1 MNTTNNDT
9 ADALGDDAQEVPI
22 SLDTTD
28 DEEMKQSGANETT
41 GSGSAKGTIQSR
53 TSVSAMNEQISNN
66 FSPDDPQEEAKKPK
80 FLRDVEEIEVDT
92 NDVDIEVCN
101 PTVKEAKLGK
111 YVCYQIKGK
120 DAKGEFVTTRRY
132 NDFFVLRN
140 VLLSRWP
147 GIYIPSIP
155 PKQTSGRF
163 EKEFIEY
170 RRKRL
175 QTYLVKTSKIAFLY
189 ESEELH
195 SFLKGISDVEKTL
208 PNFPKPTYEILRD
221 TYARTF
227 NVPGEVPEDENMEEG
242 LKNFYET
249 LKKTKTSLEKF
260 RDISEASAKSFDQY
274 RDSHFE
280 LYTTVEDFEE
290 LKAGDMSKEMSDS
303 LFVKGKEKLREDMKD
318 ASNSENLNHYAQL
331 SDWADKQ
338 VLETD
343 ALLDMYKG
351 IETLEGALLKLKGK
365 LDAKTHQLNNL
376 QQGKKGFKGL
386 LSRKSNDTLQAES
399 AAKKESLTKDQE
411 YLEEILLVLRKNL
424 LLNERKRYESLVLN
438 SYFQRMTAFVR
449 NNVKHSEALIHVW
462 SQVKCQME

>member
-1 MNTTNNDT
+1 
-9 ADALGDDAQEVPI
+9 
-22 SLDTTD
+22 
-28 DEEMKQSGANETT
+28 
-41 GSGSAKGTIQSR
+41 
-53 TSVSAMNEQISNN
+53 
-66 FSPDDPQEEAKKPK
+66 
-80 FLRDVEEIEVDT
+80 
-92 NDVDIEVCN
+92 
-101 PTVKEAKLGK
+101 
-111 YVCYQIKGK
+111 
-120 DAKGEFVTTRRY
+120 
-132 NDFFVLRN
+132 
-140 VLLSRWP
+140 
-147 GIYIPSIP
+147 
-155 PKQTSGRF
+155 
-163 EKEFIEY
+163 
-170 RRKRL
+170 
-175 QTYLVKTSKIAFLY
+175 
-189 ESEELH
+189 
-195 SFLKGISDVEKTL
+195 
-208 PNFPKPTYEILRD
+208 
-221 TYARTF
+221 
-227 NVPGEVPEDENMEEG
+227 
-242 LKNFYET
+242 
-249 LKKTKTSLEKF
+249 
-260 RDISEASAKSFDQY
+260 
-274 RDSHFE
+274 
-280 LYTTVEDFEE
+280 
-290 LKAGDMSKEMSDS
+290 
-303 LFVKGKEKLREDMKD
+303 MKD